1 MANHHFKKYCKE
13 KDQNYIKFILD
24 LCNVRNNCLGYNTNA
39 GLQSREQVKGQALFV
54 YPVSSPCKN
63 ALTLCPVVW
72 TLQPQLAKFIP
83 AAVVFT
89 KPFLFI
95 LLFHPDQISAN
106 DILQTKRFI
115 QLLCLSCFW
124 LARTKMV
131 TCKLDCCSISK
142 VSSNS
147 VVQHSVSAGI

>member
-1 MANHHFKKYCKE
+1 M
-13 KDQNYIKFILD
+13 IS
-24 LCNVRNNCLGYNTNA
+24 NVRNNCLGYNTNV

-63 ALTLCPVVW
+63 VLTRCPVVLS
-72 TLQPQLAKFIP
+72 LQPQLAKFIP

-95 LLFHPDQISAN
+95 LLFYPDQISTN
-106 DILQTKRFI
+106 DVLQTKCFI

-124 LARTKMV
+124 LARIKVV
-131 TCKLDCCSISK
+131 TCKLNWCCISK
-142 VSSNS
+142 VPSNS
-147 VVQHSVSAGI
+147 VVQYSVSACI